1 MGDNKMNTNT
11 FLEDIEGIAKTYKNY
26 DLINLSDWNPSNSF
40 IQNIASTL
48 PSQFIQNGIPYIF
61 SSEIDDEV
69 KEKVKLKLGFN
80 DTNTALDISFFD
92 SGSLSIVNVI
102 HLLSIIGI
110 HHIAIIS
117 PSYFFV

>member
-61 SSEIDDEV
+61 
-69 KEKVKLKLGFN
+69 
-80 DTNTALDISFFD
+80 
-92 SGSLSIVNVI
+92 
-102 HLLSIIGI
+102 HQR
-110 HHIAIIS
+110 
-117 PSYFFV
+117 